1 MDDPADWPYS
11 NYLEWI
17 GEREGTL
24 VDRDFV
30 RSLYPNR
37 LGYREFVAQYI
48 AQRRLP
54 AELARGLRDW
64 EA

>member
-1 MDDPADWPYS
+1 VDGVADWPYS

-17 GEREGTL
+17 GEREGSL

-30 RSLYPNR
+30 QVHFPQPQSYKA
-37 LGYREFVAQYI
+37 FVAEYL
-48 AQRRLP
+48 AHRRLP
-54 AELARGLRDW
+54 DALTAHLRDW